1 MRYNRM
7 AMDERETLQIDRIL
21 GQFAAF
27 CLTPRGR
34 KSLLESNFLS
44 KDELADALLGVQ
56 EMFQTLSRYGAP
68 PIDSPVDLRDEV
80 DMAKKGKVL
89 SGEELKAVERE
100 HLASISYKA
109 FVEAMENAPYARKTA
124 ESMGDFSLAAQ
135 EIGRCVDSDFSLFDK
150 ASPELR
156 SIRNSIRSAERS
168 IALRLPKLIDEY
180 RSFLTSPTLTL
191 RDGHY
196 ALPVAIAYKS
206 KVPGNVLGYSG
217 SGGSLFVEPAPL
229 VALNARLLSLRG
241 EEKNEEERIRRRLSG
256 LVGEAGEEIEKTNL
270 AFASEDIRL
279 AKARWMESH
288 EGHVASIGE
297 EIHLPFARHPLLD
310 AKKAVPNS
318 FRLTRD
324 SRLLVISGPNAG
336 GKTVA
341 LKTVGVCAYLFM
353 LGFPLPCAQGAIL
366 PYFGVIRSDIGD
378 HQSIDD
384 NLSTFSG
391 HIAEIASCLEGIG
404 PSSLLLLD
412 EVGTGTSPHEGETL
426 AIAILDKVL
435 SSDCFALASSHFE
448 GVKEFALSRP
458 GAGNASMEFD
468 SDSLEPTY
476 HLRLGVPGE
485 SYALVL
491 SERFG
496 LSRDI
501 VERAKALAEKG
512 KDASVS
518 TTIEKLSALLKE
530 NEDLRLALSKKEGE
544 LSSELARLEKE
555 RKAFEKEKEEFAAS
569 IRQKEEEAMEKASR
583 AAEMAIKRLS
593 SPSLKLHQ
601 AIEEKK
607 RLDEL
612 LYKEG
617 EKTDE
622 TPTEELKVGDY
633 VASADYPVEG
643 TITRINGKKAE
654 ISSAKGMS
662 FTLPLSGLRLSKA
675 PKRIE
680 SSFRGAGLDGLA
692 KEKGLSLE
700 CNLIGLRYDEARQ
713 ALDAYLD
720 KCRVKGFK
728 RVRIIHGLGSG
739 ALKRMTAEYAAS
751 HSFVDHLE
759 MAGEGEGGAGASV
772 LVLK

>member
-56 EMFQTLSRYGAP
+56 EMFKTLSRYGAP

-318 FRLTRD
+318 FRLTRH

-366 PYFGVIRSDIGD
+366 PYFGAIRSDIGD

-412 EVGTGTSPHEGETL
+412 EVGTGTSPHEGEAL

-501 VERAKALAEKG
+501 VERAKLKGLTIEFQMEGRIQPTVTDVSFSLEKG
-512 KDASVS
+512 
-518 TTIEKLSALLKE
+518 
-530 NEDLRLALSKKEGE
+530 
-544 LSSELARLEKE
+544 
-555 RKAFEKEKEEFAAS
+555 EFAAS
-569 IRQKEEEAMEKASR
+569 IRQKEEEAMEKANR